1 MAVSRRDKHE
11 VLIAILAW
19 VGLLPRVRPG
29 VASELTG
36 LGELAAAVGALEKVI
51 K

>member
-1 MAVSRRDKHE
+1 MAVSRRDEHE
-11 VLIAILAW
+11 VLVAVLAR
-19 VGLLPRVRPG
+19 VGLLPRVGPG